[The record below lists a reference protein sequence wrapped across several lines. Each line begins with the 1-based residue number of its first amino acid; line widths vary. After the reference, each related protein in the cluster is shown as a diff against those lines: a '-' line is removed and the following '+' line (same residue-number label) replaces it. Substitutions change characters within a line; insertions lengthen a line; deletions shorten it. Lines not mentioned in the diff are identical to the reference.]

1 MLCFSTL
8 MSAGTA
14 AQQNDNGAEDRD
26 EEDGQD
32 DEGEGA
38 NAEAD
43 FDRQMRSE
51 LLRVSSGGVLCLIL
65 VFHSWHNR
73 LPDFWVLSSLFLISL
88 IMFSFSRLI
97 CAP

>member
-1 MLCFSTL
+1 

-14 AQQNDNGAEDRD
+14 AQQNDNGAEDRE

-51 LLRVSSGGVLCLIL
+51 LLRVSSGGIHCATLA
-65 VFHSWHNR
+65 FHT
-73 LPDFWVLSSLFLISL
+73 
-88 IMFSFSRLI
+88 
-97 CAP
+97 